1 MGPKLHH
8 NLLKNHPVEYPGLWM
23 KLNNISRIKKNFRC
37 RLLIRFNNSQLLQK
51 KIANLLNNLKIS
63 SKIKL
68 TVDVDPVN
76 FT

>member
-1 MGPKLHH
+1 MKLKTIKELEVMGPADS
-8 NLLKNHPVEYPGLWM
+8 P
-23 KLNNISRIKKNFRC
+23 ISRIKKNFRC
-37 RLLIRFNNSQLLQK
+37 RLLIRFNNSQLFQK
-51 KIANLLNNLKIS
+51 KIGNLLNNLKIS

>member
-1 MGPKLHH
+1 MGPVDS
-8 NLLKNHPVEYPGLWM
+8 P
-23 KLNNISRIKKNFRC
+23 IARIKKKFRC
-37 RLLIRFNNSQLLQK
+37 RLLIRFSNSRLFQK